1 MTCFTKLTIACFLS
15 LLCML
20 ANAQTAQSSLTGLV
34 TDNHDKPIDA
44 ALVWLVTPD
53 ATTSL
58 AQAITDPDGKFS
70 IPCMDKEVK
79 LMISCLGYSTYTS
92 EVFNAKSTRTFQTV
106 VLSEEFQELDDVV
119 IIGEKLPHRRTKGRQ
134 TDL

>member
-1 MTCFTKLTIACFLS
+1 MNCFTKLTIACFLS

-20 ANAQTAQSSLTGLV
+20 TNAQTAQPSLTGLV

-53 ATTSL
+53 AANSL
-58 AQAITDPDGKFS
+58 AQAITDPDGKFI

-79 LMISCLGYSTYTS
+79 LMISCLGY
-92 EVFNAKSTRTFQTV
+92 QLLGPC
-106 VLSEEFQELDDVV
+106 LSS
-119 IIGEKLPHRRTKGRQ
+119 G
-134 TDL
+134 